1 MKAKNRLSPR
11 ECTLL
16 RELCEHRINNLKRS
30 IARASGSLYPS
41 IWAKEIGE
49 IEGLFEN
56 LTGFPLNDPE
66 DAA

>member
-1 MKAKNRLSPR
+1 LKAKPRLSPR

-16 RELCEHRINNLKRS
+16 RGLCESRIDALKDIVQQVS
-30 IARASGSLYPS
+30 YSKACLM
-41 IWAKEIGE
+41 AKEIGE